1 MAGVNPGLGRR
12 GRRDLWAIASVALWV
27 AVAFLPLRPSDL
39 DGFFWPSAQ
48 AAMAGHPLLVYQPLG
63 EMTYPNANGPLA
75 LVPLTAVGLVVRA
88 FGWMGVLQ
96 LRRAV
101 ALGAFSVFI
110 LLMAREGV
118 SAIERLR

>member
-12 GRRDLWAIASVALWV
+12 GRRGFWAIASVALWV

-48 AAMAGHPLLVYQPLG
+48 AALAGHPLMVYQPFG
-63 EMTYPNANGPLA
+63 GMPYPNANGPLA
-75 LVPLTAVGLVVRA
+75 LIPLTAVGVVVRA
-88 FGWMGVLQ
+88 LGWMHILQ

-101 ALGAFSVFI
+101 ALGVFSIFI

-118 SAIERLR
+118 SA